1 MVTIVHGIMKCS
13 ADSKLFIN
21 QIIISSKH
29 NQLSLH
35 LKHTESGRLIDVVFR
50 AADDGFAFRYVI
62 PKQKEKEL
70 IVSNEHSEFN
80 FAEDPMSYWIPG
92 DWEIYEH
99 LYNKTRA
106 SEINALS
113 KVNHP
118 NLAQTHIV
126 ENSVATP
133 VTFIFDDGTHLSL
146 HEAALVNYS
155 GMTLKK
161 TGRNFL
167 CQLFNWSFRWQ
178 QSYDPNPF
186 QNPMENGY
194 YWKKGNRFI
203 ELKPYV

>member
-1 MVTIVHGIMKCS
+1 MYKLLTYFILISLICSSCGSDYTLSSPNGELQITTHIDENGQLLYSVSFDGKSYIKPSKLGFEFANAGNMMNGFKIVSSKKETIVQNYEMQWG
-13 ADSKLFIN
+13 LN
-21 QIIISSKH
+21 QFISSKH

-35 LKHTESGRLIDVVFR
+35 LKHIESGRLIDVVFR

-99 LYNKTRA
+99 LYNKTRT

-118 NLAQTHIV
+118 NLAQLI
-126 ENSVATP
+126 
-133 VTFIFDDGTHLSL
+133 SL
-146 HEAALVNYS
+146 
-155 GMTLKK
+155 K
-161 TGRNFL
+161 T
-167 CQLFNWSFRWQ
+167 
-178 QSYDPNPF
+178 
-186 QNPMENGY
+186 
-194 YWKKGNRFI
+194 
-203 ELKPYV
+203 V